1 MVLLLVERSSGLHH
15 VAGLADDTHRLGV
28 LHHLSLVG
36 LQVGGDTS
44 GLALAHALAGLLGA
58 AGALAAL
65 LHGALAGLAATLSHL
80 LGELQGRQLGEHSP
94 QAHLSGLAH
103 GGAATAHA
111 GLAAHLALVSL
122 LGGGGC
128 LIHLSSHLQ
137 EAHTAL
143 LGLGLNGSL
152 LGLDELAVG
161 AHLAGALAHALAHA
175 LAADLG
181 AAAGLALAVATL
193 HAAAGGL
200 AATLAA
206 HAGLGGASSAALNTA
221 RTTTRYHF

>member
-1 MVLLLVERSSGLHH
+1 VVLLLVEGGSGLHH
-15 VAGLADDTHRLGV
+15 VARLTHNTHRLGV

-36 LQVGGDTS
+36 LQVGSDTG
-44 GLALAHALAGLLGA
+44 GLALAHALGGLASA

-65 LHGALAGLAATLSHL
+65 LHGALAGLAAALSHL

-103 GGAATAHA
+103 RGTA
-111 GLAAHLALVSL
+111 AAHTAALRHLGLVAL
-122 LGGGGC
+122 LGRAGR
-128 LIHLSSHLQ
+128 LIHLSGHLQ

-143 LGLGLNGSL
+143 LGLGLDGSL
-152 LGLDELAVG
+152 LSLDELAVG
-161 AHLAGALAHALAHA
+161 AHLAGGLALH
-175 LAADLG
+175 ADLG
-181 AAAGLALAVATL
+181 AAAALALAVAAL

-200 AATLAA
+200 AAALAA
-206 HAGLGGASSAALNTA
+206 NAGLGGAGGAALNTA